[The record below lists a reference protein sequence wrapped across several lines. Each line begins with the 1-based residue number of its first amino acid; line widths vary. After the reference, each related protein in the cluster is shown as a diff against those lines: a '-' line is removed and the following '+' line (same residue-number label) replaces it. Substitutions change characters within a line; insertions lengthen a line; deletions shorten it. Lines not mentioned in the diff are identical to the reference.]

1 MKKVTAVFLAFI
13 VAVITVSG
21 LLFAAQSARAGTSR
35 TVPNLIITETGSSC
49 SGNNLLANPSFEG
62 EYSAYQLA
70 APGHPDCGGTSCPRA
85 QMAPEWHPF
94 WRDNPRDENWMN
106 IMPEYKPSLPY
117 ETPPRVR
124 SGEKSQHYFS
134 FWSTHEGGMYQ
145 QVTAVP
151 GGQYCF
157 SLWGQAW
164 SSRTTLPGYVSDPN
178 DHGFLNQRVGID
190 PTGGTDWQSPN
201 VVWSE
206 MRMQYDEFGEF
217 VISATA
223 QADSITVFAW
233 SQANIPVKHNDVYW
247 DDATLTLQ
255 QYAAVSTANIVNM
268 TDVDAPE
275 IITSTVG
282 ISMTAGMTW
291 TAVLDPSGAITP
303 TLSAPSGSQPADLL
317 VTIDSSSL
325 LTGTYQTTLTI
336 SFDPAVPG
344 TPAQIPITL
353 YVVEEINRVYLP
365 SIQH

>member
-1 MKKVTAVFLAFI
+1 MNKATAVSLAFI
-13 VAVITVSG
+13 FAAIAVFSLV
-21 LLFAAQSARAGTSR
+21 FAAQSAQAGAGQAVSNLNVAEGETSCR
-35 TVPNLIITETGSSC
+35 GD
-49 SGNNLLANPSFEG
+49 NLLANPSFEG
-62 EYSAYQLA
+62 EYSSAQLPE
-70 APGHPDCGGTSCPRA
+70 PGHPDCGGTDCPRA

-157 SLWGQAW
+157 SLWGHAW
-164 SSRTTLPGYVSDPN
+164 SSRATLPGYVSDPN

-223 QADSITVFAW
+223 QADTITVFAW
-233 SQANIPVKHNDVYW
+233 SQANVPVKHNDVYW

-255 QYAAVSTANIVNM
+255 QYAAVSPANIAAM

-275 IITSTVG
+275 TISSTVK
-282 ISMTAGMTW
+282 ISMTGGMTW
-291 TAVLDPSGAITP
+291 TAALDPSGAITP
-303 TLSAPSGSQPADLL
+303 TLSAASGRQPADLL
-317 VTIDSSSL
+317 ATIDSGGL
-325 LTGTYQTTLTI
+325 LAGAYQTTLTI

-344 TPAQIPITL
+344 TPVQIPITL

-365 SIQH
+365 AIQR

>member
-1 MKKVTAVFLAFI
+1 MNRVTAVSLAFI
-13 VAVITVSG
+13 FAVITITWLVLAG
-21 LLFAAQSARAGTSR
+21 QFARAETSR
-35 TVPNLIITETGSSC
+35 AVPTLVAPGNEASC
-49 SGNNLLANPSFEG
+49 TGNNLLANPSFEG
-62 EYSAYQLA
+62 EYTTYQLA
-70 APGHPDCGGTSCPRA
+70 APGHPDCGGVTCERA

-94 WRDNPRDENWMN
+94 WRDTPRDESWMN
-106 IMPEYKPSLPY
+106 IMPEYKPSLPS

-134 FWSTHEGGMYQ
+134 FWTTHEGGMYQ

-157 SLWGQAW
+157 SLWGHAW
-164 SSRTTLPGYVSDPN
+164 SARTTLPGYVSDPN

-206 MRMQYDEFGEF
+206 MRLQYDEFGEF

-223 QADSITVFAW
+223 QADTITVFAW
-233 SQANIPVKHNDVYW
+233 SQATVPVKHNDVYW

-255 QYAAVSTANIVNM
+255 QYAAVFPANIAHM
-268 TDVDAPE
+268 TDVAVPE

-282 ISMTAGMTW
+282 ISMTGGMTW
-291 TAVLDPSGAITP
+291 TAVLDPSGTITP
-303 TLSAPSGSQPADLL
+303 TLSATSGSQPADLL
-317 VTIDSSSL
+317 VTIDSSGL

-336 SFDPAVPG
+336 SFDPPVPG
-344 TPAQIPITL
+344 TPVQIPVSL

-365 SIQH
+365 DILR